1 MPAEDWSENV
11 YIVHLAD
18 DPAFSEE
25 LESLIRQSAD
35 DPRHAVLD
43 MGAVT
48 FLNSSN
54 LSQLLRLRQAIGPAG
69 WRIILAAVSR
79 DVWNTFVV
87 AGLDKLFKV
96 SEGVPLALA
105 ELQLSEAPTNE

>member
-1 MPAEDWSENV
+1 MPAEDWSDNV

-54 LSQLLRLRQAIGPAG
+54 LSQLIRLKRLLDTTGCELL
-69 WRIILAAVSR
+69 LAAVAPE
-79 DVWNTFVV
+79 VWKTFLV
-87 AGLDKLFKV
+87 AGLDKVFV
-96 SEGVPLALA
+96 HVESVPLALA
-105 ELQLSEAPTNE
+105 SIQLSEAEAG